1 MAQSDALKKYLD
13 AGLSFTEMTR
23 TRARSIVKDLV
34 AAGELQ
40 QKQAAKMVE
49 ELVDRSRRN
58 TEDLV
63 SIVRKEVQSQLSN
76 LGLATQADVEAI
88 SEQIV
93 ALGGKP
99 ITKSTGSA
107 KKSTKAPAKKAA
119 AKKTAKAADAA
130 PANETASAGVASSD
144 A

>member
-13 AGLSFTEMTR
+13 AGVSFTEMTR

-40 QKQAAKMVE
+40 QKQATKMVE
-49 ELVDRSRRN
+49 ELVDRSRRQ

-63 SIVRKEVQSQLSN
+63 NIVRKEVQSQLAN
-76 LGLATQADVEAI
+76 LGLATQADIEAI
-88 SEQIV
+88 SDQIV

-99 ITKSTGSA
+99 ITKSSGTA
-107 KKSTKAPAKKAA
+107 KKAPAKKAA
-119 AKKTAKAADAA
+119 AKKTTKAAEAA
-130 PANETASAGVASSD
+130 PAAATASSD